1 MMPVVV
7 SISFI
12 LFFIISLGNVLFEAQ
27 SYKTYTDTVTINI
40 ITAESVSSVTVFIIS
55 LGLVLVFSV

>member
-1 MMPVVV
+1 M
-7 SISFI
+7 
-12 LFFIISLGNVLFEAQ
+12 FEAQ
-27 SYKTYTDTVTINI
+27 SYKTYIDIVTINI